1 MHLIKSIH
9 PFPARMAPEI
19 ALAALS
25 DLPAGSIVLDPMMGS
40 GTVLRMASECQHTGI
55 GFDTDPLA
63 VLLTRVWTA
72 PIDGKIFQET
82 AREIITQ
89 AKEMQA
95 DNCFLPW
102 IDNDEET
109 GKFIDFWFAQEQ
121 QGDLRKLAN
130 IIYPLR
136 DPIGDA
142 LRVAMSRLIITK
154 KHGASLAWDVSHG
167 RPHRVRQENDFNVLE
182 EFQKSVDFLATRL
195 QSQQPKGHVNVKLGD
210 ARCLEDIPASYID
223 VMITSPPYLNAID
236 YVRAHKFSLVWFGYN
251 IPELRCIRANN
262 IGAERSYESDAN
274 LTLAE
279 KLTVSM
285 GELGCLKQNHRKMIA
300 RYVLDLFHMLK
311 ETGRVLKS
319 QGKAIFVVGNS
330 CLSDVFIKNTQA
342 VKNAAQLLGL
352 ELLEEQKR
360 ELPPNRRY
368 LPPPTQQK
376 GSALRKR
383 MRTES
388 VLTFMKP

>member
-1 MHLIKSIH
+1 MYTIKPIH

-25 DLPAGSIVLDPMMGS
+25 SLPAGLTVLDPMMGS
-40 GTVLRMASECQHTGI
+40 GMVLRMASECHHKGI

-63 VLLTRVWTA
+63 VLITKVWTTPTDA
-72 PIDGKIFQET
+72 KNLHEA
-82 AREIITQ
+82 ARSIIAQ
-89 AKEMQA
+89 AKELQA
-95 DNCFLPW
+95 DNCSLPW

-109 GKFIDFWFAQEQ
+109 KNFINFWFAQDQ
-121 QGDLRKLAN
+121 QNTLRKLSN
-130 IIYPLR
+130 IIYTLP
-136 DPIGDA
+136 DSIGDA

-154 KHGASLAWDVSHG
+154 KRGASLAWDVSHG

-195 QSQQPKGHVNVKLGD
+195 QHQRPKGNVDVELGD
-210 ARCLEDIPASYID
+210 TRCLESVKSSSID

-236 YVRAHKFSLVWFGYN
+236 YVRAHKFSLVWFGYT
-251 IPELRCIRANN
+251 IRELRFIRSNN
-262 IGAERSYESDAN
+262 IGAERSYESDAD
-274 LTLAE
+274 LELAT
-279 KLTVSM
+279 KLTSLM
-285 GELGCLKQNHRKMIA
+285 GEIGRLKQTHQKMIA
-300 RYVLDLFHMLK
+300 RYVLDIFYMLK
-311 ETGRVLKS
+311 EVYRTLKS

-342 VKNAAQLLGL
+342 IKNAAQLIGL
-352 ELLEEQKR
+352 ELLEEQER

-368 LPPPTQQK
+368 LPPPTQLK
-376 GSALRKR
+376 GSDLKKR

-388 VLTFMKP
+388 VLMFMKP